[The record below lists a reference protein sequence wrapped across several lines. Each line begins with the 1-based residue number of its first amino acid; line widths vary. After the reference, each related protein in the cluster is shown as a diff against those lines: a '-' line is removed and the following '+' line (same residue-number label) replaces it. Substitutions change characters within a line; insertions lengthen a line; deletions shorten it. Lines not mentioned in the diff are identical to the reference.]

1 MPNLTH
7 QRRIA
12 SLQSALA
19 PLRGLLE
26 RESIV
31 EIMLNADGRIWIE
44 ELGCGMSCTD
54 IVMSAEDADR
64 MIRLVAASSNTEI
77 NERNPSLAAKLPEWG
92 ARLQASVP
100 PIVSRPVFALRKP
113 AKIVFTLDDYVQ
125 RMIISPEIAFLLE
138 VAVKARKNIL
148 IGGGTGSGKT
158 TFANTLL
165 QLVAE
170 TEDRVYIVEDNPEL
184 QCTAENMLQIL
195 VQPPFYSHQRAVKD
209 ALRFR
214 PDRIIVGEVR
224 DGAALDLLKA
234 WNTGHPGGLATIHAN
249 SPTAMLDRL
258 AQLTEEVVPRAPR
271 ELIAEAVD
279 YCIHITRD
287 KTHPAGRRVSG
298 IVEVMGIDDR
308 GRWELHPVLE
318 ETDETLALQ
327 VCEESKEFSE
337 PVAV

>member
-1 MPNLTH
+1 M
-7 QRRIA
+7 
-12 SLQSALA
+12 
-19 PLRGLLE
+19 
-26 RESIV
+26 
-31 EIMLNADGRIWIE
+31 EIMLNADGRIWID

-113 AKIVFTLDDYVQ
+113 AMIVFTLDDYV
-125 RMIISPEIAFLLE
+125 RRKIITSRIAGLLE
-138 VAVKARKNIL
+138 RAVKARKNIL

-158 TFANTLL
+158 TFANALL
-165 QLVAE
+165 ELVAE
-170 TEDRVYIVEDNPEL
+170 TGDRVYIVEDNPEL

-249 SPTAMLDRL
+249 SPAAMLDRL
-258 AQLTEEVVPRAPR
+258 AQLAEEVVPRAPR
-271 ELIAEAVD
+271 ELIAGAVD
-279 YCIHITRD
+279 FCVHITRD
-287 KTHPAGRRVSG
+287 KNHPAGRRVSG
-298 IVEVMGIDDR
+298 MVEVMGIDDR
-308 GRWELHPVLE
+308 GQWLLSHIAE
-318 ETDETLALQ
+318 ETDETSALKVHEVPGELAGNL
-327 VCEESKEFSE
+327 VS
-337 PVAV
+337 

>member
-12 SLQSALA
+12 SLRSALA

-26 RESIV
+26 QESIV
-31 EIMLNADGRIWIE
+31 EIMLNADGRIWID

-113 AKIVFTLDDYVQ
+113 AMIIFTLDDYV
-125 RMIISPEIAFLLE
+125 RRKIITSMIAGLLE
-138 VAVKARKNIL
+138 RAVKARKNIL

-158 TFANTLL
+158 TFANALL
-165 QLVAE
+165 ELVAE
-170 TEDRVYIVEDNPEL
+170 TGDRVYIVEDNPEL

-249 SPTAMLDRL
+249 SPAAMLDRL
-258 AQLTEEVVPRAPR
+258 ARLAEEVVPRAPR
-271 ELIAEAVD
+271 ELIAGAVD
-279 YCIHITRD
+279 FCVHITRD
-287 KTHPAGRRVSG
+287 KNHPAGRRVSG
-298 IVEVMGIDDR
+298 MVEVMGIDDR
-308 GRWELHPVLE
+308 GQWLLSHIAE
-318 ETDETLALQ
+318 ETDETSALKVHEVPGELAGNL
-327 VCEESKEFSE
+327 VS
-337 PVAV
+337 

>member
-1 MPNLTH
+1 MPNLTQ

-12 SLQSALA
+12 SLQNALA
-19 PLRGLLE
+19 PLRELLE

-31 EIMLNADGRIWIE
+31 EIMLNADGRVWID

-113 AKIVFTLDDYVQ
+113 ARIVFTLDDYV
-125 RMIISPEIAFLLE
+125 RRKIITPEIAGLLE
-138 VAVKARKNIL
+138 RAVKARKNIL

-158 TFANTLL
+158 TFANALL
-165 QLVAE
+165 ELVAE
-170 TEDRVYIVEDNPEL
+170 TGDRVYIVEDNPEL

-249 SPTAMLDRL
+249 SPAAMLDRL
-258 AQLTEEVVPRAPR
+258 AQLAEEVVPRAPR
-271 ELIAEAVD
+271 ELIAGAVD
-279 YCIHITRD
+279 FCVHITRD
-287 KTHPAGRRVSG
+287 KNHPAGRRVSG
-298 IVEVMGIDDR
+298 MVEVMGIDDR
-308 GRWELHPVLE
+308 SQWLLHSIAE
-318 ETDETLALQ
+318 ETDETSALQ
-327 VCEESKEFSE
+327 VHEVPGESAGNL
-337 PVAV
+337 VN

>member
-1 MPNLTH
+1 MANLTH

-19 PLRGLLE
+19 PLQRLLE

-31 EIMLNADGRIWIE
+31 EIMLNADGRIWIDD
-44 ELGCGMSCTD
+44 LGCGMSCTD
-54 IVMSAEDADR
+54 IVMSSEDADR

-113 AKIVFTLDDYVQ
+113 ARIVFTLDDYVK
-125 RMIISPEIAFLLE
+125 RKIVSPEIAFVLE
-138 VAVKARKNIL
+138 IAVKARKNIL

-158 TFANTLL
+158 TFANALL
-165 QLVAE
+165 QLVAD
-170 TEDRVYIVEDNPEL
+170 TGDRVYIVEDNPEL

-249 SPTAMLDRL
+249 SPLAMLDRL
-258 AQLTEEVVPRAPR
+258 SQLSEEVVARAPR
-271 ELIAEAVD
+271 QLIAEAVD

-287 KTHPAGRRVSG
+287 KNHPAGRRVTG
-298 IVEVMGIDDR
+298 IVEVCGLDER
-308 GRWELHPVLE
+308 GQWNLHHIHA
-318 ETDETLALQ
+318 ETGLPPEIKMHEA
-327 VCEESKEFSE
+327 SIE
-337 PVAV
+337 PTAASVN